1 MIRVAINGFGR
12 IGRSIV
18 RALYET
24 SCTEK
29 IKIVAINDL
38 AQPEAMK
45 HLLEYDSTHG
55 RFDRSVTLK
64 QGQLCIDQDCITLL
78 HEAHLD
84 RLPWRDLE
92 IDLVF
97 EATGMFKER
106 KQIEQHVQAGARK
119 VLVSHPATP
128 DVDATIVYGV
138 NHQLLTG
145 HETVVSNASCTTN
158 CCVPILELLHRT
170 FEVER
175 GAMTTIHSFM
185 NDQQVIDSYHPDLRL
200 TRAAS
205 QSIIPVQTKL
215 AQGVERIL
223 PELKNK
229 LEAIAVRV
237 PTMNVTAMDVCLT
250 LKKSVDVQSINELLQ
265 QAAHDRPSIIGFTDA
280 PLVSVDFNHDPRSV
294 IVDGTQTCVSDAHL
308 VKLLLWCDNEW
319 GYANRMLDTA
329 QQMFA
334 QKG

>member
-24 SCTEK
+24 PHAQK
-29 IKIVAINDL
+29 IKIVAINEL
-38 AQPEAMK
+38 AQPESMK

-55 RFDRSVTLK
+55 RFNRSIDLK
-64 QGQLCIDQDCITLL
+64 QGKLCIDQDYIRLL
-78 HEAHLD
+78 HEERID
-84 RLPWRDLE
+84 QLPWKDLD

-97 EATGMFKER
+97 EATGVFKDR
-106 KQIEQHVQAGARK
+106 QQIEQHIQAGARK

-138 NHQLLTG
+138 NHKSLTG
-145 HETVVSNASCTTN
+145 QELIVSNASCTTN
-158 CCVPILELLHRT
+158 CCVPIIDLLHHA

-185 NDQQVIDSYHPDLRL
+185 NDQQVIDSYHQDLRL
-200 TRAAS
+200 SRAAS
-205 QSIIPVQTKL
+205 QSIIPVDTKL

-250 LKKSVDVQSINELLQ
+250 LKKSVDVQRLNAFLQ
-265 QAAHDRPSIIGFTDA
+265 QAAQDHPQIIGFTDK
-280 PLVSVDFNHDPRSV
+280 PLVSVDFNYDPRSV
-294 IVDGTQTCVSDAHL
+294 VVDGTQTCVSDAHL

-329 QQMFA
+329 QHMFA
-334 QKG
+334 